1 MTDYNPYILGYVEQ
15 GGRSGDVWLPLQE
28 AIETFGDLPSR
39 YGLLPEL
46 KVRRQRRTLNLA
58 LGTAINH
65 ILRRVPDL
73 KRQVFEFYDAWHR
86 DWATEF
92 GIDTKPLFNRCR
104 VDQLMSWIDSHRG
117 LLETHESFPIRDEIL
132 SKGLIRR
139 DVLNSI
145 SDEQLL
151 NKAQEILVRKRDQKI
166 RDRVSGAEIYDAE
179 VRKLRV
185 RELLRGLHERVGMLP
200 GSIDRL
206 TASIYTDEISH
217 GLAELCRIKGEP
229 GRGLESLSGEA
240 TEFTFATRDLE
251 MLRLGSDIGDCT
263 AVPFRQVDAHTENI
277 YWTLYPWMLDR
288 NYLILKVHHQ
298 GGLVMK
304 VHLLPL
310 VTYESG
316 KAQVFLAVDAIET
329 AIVMRRDIP
338 GENRLSETR
347 CRDVLE
353 SVRREILR
361 IADAMGVQDV
371 YLELFSNNP
380 IVRGWLEGFEK
391 TYLDVGAIHKVD
403 ELEDIFNLARS
414 LSAAF
419 DEPAPDHVFMEIQ
432 FRNTQLMSHQTP
444 KTNIKGFATL
454 RTGSVSGF
462 AMSKVIGV

>member
-1 MTDYNPYILGYVEQ
+1 VTDYNPYILGFVEQ

-28 AIETFGDLPSR
+28 AVEAFGDLPSR

-46 KVRRQRRTLNLA
+46 KERTQRRTLNLA
-58 LGTAINH
+58 LGTAINN
-65 ILRRVPDL
+65 ILRHVPDL
-73 KRQVFEFYDAWHR
+73 KRQVFEFYESWHR
-86 DWATEF
+86 DWPIEF
-92 GIDTKPLFNRCR
+92 GIDTKPLFNRGR
-104 VDQLMSWIDSHRG
+104 VDQLMSWIDFHRG

-145 SDEQLL
+145 SDEMLL
-151 NKAQEILVRKRDQKI
+151 IKAQEILVRKRDQKI
-166 RDRVSGAEIYDAE
+166 RNHVSGVEKYDAV

-185 RELLRGLHERVGMLP
+185 RELLQGLNERMGMP
-200 GSIDRL
+200 PSRIDRL

-217 GLAELCRIKGEP
+217 GLAALCRINGDE
-229 GRGLESLSGEA
+229 GWGLESLSGEG
-240 TEFTFATRDLE
+240 TEFVFASRDLD

-298 GGLVMK
+298 GSLVMK

-316 KAQVFLAVDAIET
+316 KVQVFLAVDAIET

-338 GENRLSETR
+338 GENRLSETQ
-347 CRDVLE
+347 CGDVLD
-353 SVRREILR
+353 SVRTEILR
-361 IADAMGVQDV
+361 IADVMGVQDV

-380 IVRGWLEGFEK
+380 IVRSWLESFEK
-391 TYLDVGAIHKVD
+391 TYLDVAAIHKVD

-414 LSAAF
+414 LAAAF

-444 KTNIKGFATL
+444 KTNIKGFARL
-454 RTGSVSGF
+454 RPGSLSGF